1 MHQDKHSKATFI
13 GRQPIYNRALDVY
26 AYELL
31 YRRSKEN
38 RAAFADGDLA
48 TSQVIINTFMEVGL
62 ENIVGSK
69 PAFINVTGDF
79 FTGDYPL
86 PMSHEQVVF
95 ELLETIVPDAG
106 VIAGVRR
113 LVAQGYRI
121 ALDDYLLQH
130 ATLPLLELAA
140 FVKLDV
146 LAMERDELA
155 YTVERLRRYRLQLV
169 AEKVETPAHYE
180 MCRELG
186 FDLFQGYFFA
196 HPDVIHTRTTSA
208 NRSVVLSLIAQ
219 LQNPNIELRQ
229 VEQLIAQDVI
239 LSFRLL
245 RYINCATFGLRR
257 EVDSIRQA
265 LMLLGLATVRNWAT
279 LLLLSQIDN
288 HKPRELMTIAL
299 IRARMCELLSVT
311 DSAIDSNQAF
321 TAGLFSLLDAIL
333 DQPMETLLDQLPL
346 SMPIKLALLDREG
359 PLGALLKAVVCYE
372 RGEWDGVVLR
382 GAVAIDYN
390 SAYLAAVKWAD
401 NSSKAL
407 RAA

>member
-1 MHQDKHSKATFI
+1 MEYNSDSKGTFV
-13 GRQPIYNRALDVY
+13 GRQPIYDRALEVY

-31 YRRSKEN
+31 YRHSSDN

-48 TSQVIINTFMEVGL
+48 TSQLIINTFMEIGL
-62 ENIVGSK
+62 ENLVGSK
-69 PAFINVTGDF
+69 PAFINITGDF
-79 FTGDYPL
+79 FSGQYPL
-86 PMSHEQVVF
+86 PMSHEQVIF
-95 ELLETIVPDAG
+95 ELLESIVPDAG

-113 LVAQGYRI
+113 LVEQGYRI

-130 ATLPLLELAA
+130 DTVPLLELAS

-146 LAMERDELA
+146 LAMSHDELA
-155 YTVERLRRYRLQLV
+155 CTVERLRHYPLRLV
-169 AEKVETPAHYE
+169 AEKVETPAQYT

-186 FDLFQGYFFA
+186 FDLFQGYFFSY
-196 HPDVIHTRTTSA
+196 PDVIHAHTASA

-219 LQNPNIELRQ
+219 LQNPEIELRQ
-229 VEQLIAQDVI
+229 VEQLIAQDAI

-265 LMLLGLATVRNWAT
+265 LMLLGLGTVRNWAT
-279 LLLLSQIDN
+279 LLLLSQIDH
-288 HKPRELMTIAL
+288 HKPRELMIMAL

-311 DSAIDSNQAF
+311 NPAIDSDQAF
-321 TAGLFSLLDAIL
+321 TTGLFSLLDAML
-333 DQPMETLLDQLPL
+333 DQPMVSLLDQMPL
-346 SMPIKLALLDREG
+346 SLPIKLALLNREG
-359 PLGALLKAVVCYE
+359 ALGILLGDVIRYE
-372 RGEWDGVVLR
+372 RGEWDGLVLQDQ
-382 GAVAIDYN
+382 VAIDYS
-390 SAYLAAVKWAD
+390 SAYLAAVSWAD

>member
-1 MHQDKHSKATFI
+1 MEHDSGSKGTFV

-31 YRRSKEN
+31 YRHSSDN

-48 TSQVIINTFMEVGL
+48 TSQLIINTFMEIGL

-69 PAFINVTGDF
+69 PAFINITGDF
-79 FTGDYPL
+79 FTGHYPL

-106 VIAGVRR
+106 VIAGVRK
-113 LVAQGYRI
+113 LVDQGYRI

-130 ATLPLLELAA
+130 DTLPLLELAS

-146 LAMERDELA
+146 LAMEHDELA
-155 YTVERLRRYRLQLV
+155 RTVERLRRHDLQLV
-169 AEKVETPAHYE
+169 AEKVETPAHYA
-180 MCRELG
+180 MCRDMG
-186 FDLFQGYFFA
+186 FDLFQGYFFSY
-196 HPDVIHTRTTSA
+196 PDIIQTRTATA

-219 LQNPNIELRQ
+219 LQNPEIELRQ
-229 VEQLIAQDVI
+229 VEQLIAQDAI

-265 LMLLGLATVRNWAT
+265 LMLLGLGTVRNWAT
-279 LLLLSQIDN
+279 LLLLSQIDH
-288 HKPRELMTIAL
+288 HKPREMMTIAL

-311 DSAIDSNQAF
+311 NPAIDSDQAF
-321 TAGLFSLLDAIL
+321 TTGLFSLLDAML
-333 DQPMETLLDQLPL
+333 DQTMVSLLDQMPL
-346 SMPIKLALLDREG
+346 SLPIKLALLNREG
-359 PLGALLKAVVCYE
+359 ALGLLLADVIRYE
-372 RGEWDGVVLR
+372 RGDWDGLVLR
-382 GAVAIDYN
+382 DKVAIDYN
-390 SAYLAAVKWAD
+390 SAYLAAVSWAD

>member
-1 MHQDKHSKATFI
+1 MHHDKHGKATFI
-13 GRQPIYNRALDVY
+13 GRQPIYDRGLDVY

-31 YRRSKEN
+31 HRRGKEN
-38 RAAFADGDLA
+38 QATFTDGDLA
-48 TSQVIINTFMEVGL
+48 TSQVIINIFLDVGL
-62 ENIVGSK
+62 ENLVGSK
-69 PAFINVTGDF
+69 PAFINITGDF

-86 PMSHEQVVF
+86 PVSHEQVVF
-95 ELLETIVPDAG
+95 ELLETIAPDTN

-121 ALDDYLLQH
+121 ALDDYLLRDD
-130 ATLPLLELAA
+130 TLPLLELAS

-146 LAMERDELA
+146 LAMTADELA
-155 YTVERLRRYRLQLV
+155 RTVERLRHYPLQLV

-180 MCRELG
+180 MCRALG

-196 HPDVIHTRTTSA
+196 HPDVIHTQTTSA
-208 NRSVVLSLIAQ
+208 NRSVVLSLIAR
-219 LQNPNIELRQ
+219 LQNPDIELRE
-229 VEQLIAQDVI
+229 VEQVIAQDVI

-299 IRARMCELLSVT
+299 IRARMCELLANS
-311 DSAIDSNQAF
+311 DPAIDDNQAF
-321 TAGLFSLLDAIL
+321 TVGLFSLLDAML
-333 DQPMETLLDQLPL
+333 DQPMETLLDQIPL

-359 PLGALLKAVVCYE
+359 ELGTLLKTVICYE
-372 RGEWDGVVLR
+372 RGEWDSMVLHGVTT
-382 GAVAIDYN
+382 IDYN
-390 SAYLAAVKWAD
+390 RAYLAAVNWAD
-401 NSSKAL
+401 NSSTAL
-407 RAA
+407 YTA

>member
-1 MHQDKHSKATFI
+1 MTHNSYTKGTFV
-13 GRQPIYNRALDVY
+13 GRQPIYDHVLDVF

-31 YRRSKEN
+31 YRRSNDN

-48 TSQVIINTFMEVGL
+48 TSQLIINTFMEIGL

-69 PAFINVTGDF
+69 PAFINITGDF
-79 FTGDYPL
+79 FSGHYPL

-95 ELLETIVPDAG
+95 ELLETVEPTAAVLD
-106 VIAGVRR
+106 GVRK
-113 LVAQGYRI
+113 LVDQGYRI
-121 ALDDYLLQH
+121 ALDDYLLKH
-130 ATLPLLELAA
+130 STLPLLDLAS

-146 LAMERDELA
+146 LAMERDELVR
-155 YTVERLRRYRLQLV
+155 TVERLHQHDLQLI

-186 FDLFQGYFFA
+186 FDLFQGYFFSY
-196 HPDVIHTRTTSA
+196 PDVIQTRTATA

-219 LQNPNIELRQ
+219 LQNPAIELRE

-265 LMLLGLATVRNWAT
+265 LMLLGLGTVRNWAT
-279 LLLLSQIDN
+279 LLLLSRIDDR
-288 HKPRELMTIAL
+288 KPRELMTIAL

-311 DSAIDSNQAF
+311 HPDIDSSQAF
-321 TAGLFSLLDAIL
+321 TAGLFSLLDAML
-333 DQPMETLLDQLPL
+333 DMPMDNLLDQLPL
-346 SMPIKLALLDREG
+346 SLPIKLALLNREG
-359 PLGALLKAVVCYE
+359 VLGTLLADVIRYE
-372 RGEWDGVVLR
+372 RGEWDGLTRHAALSV
-382 GAVAIDYN
+382 DYN
-390 SAYLAAVKWAD
+390 SAYLAAVNWAD
-401 NSSKAL
+401 ASSKAL

>member
-1 MHQDKHSKATFI
+1 MKQQQFTKGTFV
-13 GRQPIYNRALDVY
+13 GRQPIYDRALDVY

-31 YRRSKEN
+31 YRRSTEN
-38 RAAFADGDLA
+38 CAAFADGDLA
-48 TSQVIINTFMEVGL
+48 TSQLIINTFMEIGL

-69 PAFINVTGDF
+69 PAFINITGDF
-79 FTGDYPL
+79 FTGHYPL

-95 ELLETIVPDAG
+95 ELLETIEPDAT
-106 VIAGVRR
+106 VIEGVRR
-113 LVAQGYRI
+113 LVEQGYRI
-121 ALDDYLLQH
+121 ALDDYLLKRD
-130 ATLPLLELAA
+130 TLPLLELAS

-146 LAMERDELA
+146 LAMEYEELA
-155 YTVERLRRYRLQLV
+155 RTVDRLRQHDFMLV

-180 MCRELG
+180 RCRALG
-186 FDLFQGYFFA
+186 FDLFQGYFFSY
-196 HPDVIHTRTTSA
+196 PDVIQTRTARA

-219 LQNPNIELRQ
+219 LQNPDIELRE

-265 LMLLGLATVRNWAT
+265 LMLLGLGTVRNWAT
-279 LLLLSQIDN
+279 LLLLSQIDD

-311 DSAIDSNQAF
+311 NRAIDSNQAF
-321 TAGLFSLLDAIL
+321 TTGLFSLLDAML
-333 DQPMETLLDQLPL
+333 DLPMENLLDQMPL
-346 SMPIKLALLDREG
+346 SLPIKLALLQREG
-359 PLGALLKAVVCYE
+359 PLGRLLDDVIRYE
-372 RGEWDGVVLR
+372 RGEWDGLVQHE
-382 GAVAIDYN
+382 AVSIDYN
-390 SAYLAAVKWAD
+390 GAYLAAVSWAD
-401 NSSKAL
+401 IGSRAL